1 MRNKYPQEFKDEA
14 VRQVIDNGYSIK
26 DVANRLGIT
35 DKSLYNWVNK
45 AKKTPKQ
52 NKESEELKRLKAEL
66 KRVTEE
72 RDILKEAAVD
82 STCQCNTLF
91 NYLSWCF
98 EFQYLSRTII

>member
-14 VRQVIDNGYSIK
+14 VRQVIDKGYSIK

-45 AKKTPKQ
+45 AKTTPQ
-52 NKESEELKRLKAEL
+52 QHQDNDEIKRLKAEL

-72 RDILKEAAVD
+72 RDILKEAAAFFASESRK
-82 STCQCNTLF
+82 STR
-91 NYLSWCF
+91 S
-98 EFQYLSRTII
+98 

>member
-14 VRQVIDNGYSIK
+14 VRQVIDNDYSIK

-72 RDILKEAAVD
+72 RDILKEAAAFFA
-82 STCQCNTLF
+82 S
-91 NYLSWCF
+91 
-98 EFQYLSRTII
+98 ESRKGTRS

>member
-14 VRQVIDNGYSIK
+14 VRQVIDNGYSVK

-45 AKKTPKQ
+45 AKKSPKQ
-52 NKESEELKRLKAEL
+52 NQESEELKRLKAEL

-82 STCQCNTLF
+82 SIGQRNTNVKTLSSGGKL
-91 NYLSWCF
+91 NETYL
-98 EFQYLSRTII
+98 Y